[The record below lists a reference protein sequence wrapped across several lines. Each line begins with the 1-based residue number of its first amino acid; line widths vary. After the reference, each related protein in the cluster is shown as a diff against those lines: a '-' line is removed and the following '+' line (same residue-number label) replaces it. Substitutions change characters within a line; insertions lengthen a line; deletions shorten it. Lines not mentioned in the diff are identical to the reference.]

1 MSNRT
6 DPQQNISGMKGPP
19 ATPTLVSWTPIE
31 AVLAP
36 PTDNTTTV
44 PVTAPSN

>member
-6 DPQQNISGMKGPP
+6 DPQQNISGQKG
-19 ATPTLVSWTPIE
+19 TLPTYTLLAWGTAQ

-36 PTDNTTTV
+36 PVNNTTTV